1 MLVLRIYFWVF
12 SLSEEEL
19 LETLP
24 FFKQSI
30 SFASPGP
37 TLQRLSS
44 HWAKWELWGLR
55 ALAVLELGMA
65 ATDRV

>member
-24 FFKQSI
+24 FFQQSI
-30 SFASPGP
+30 SFAPAGP
-37 TLQRLSS
+37 ALQRPSS
-44 HWAKWELWGLR
+44 HRAKREPWGLR

-65 ATDRV
+65 APAGA